1 MIIFHVECLSQIEHQ
16 IFVIM
21 YNCLF
26 RCQAT
31 DNLAQQVLS
40 SLPPALRTALD
51 EWSSTSISTFPPACG
66 WKNQFDKDPL
76 PRESYIVATIL
87 AHTQLLNTGINIRQ
101 YNIAQR
107 CFSLVIS
114 LYLIFIRCLRLFL
127 SVSILSQSLF
137 FLHCVSLF
145 TVFFLLSECP
155 SFLHLISC
163 ALY

>member
-21 YNCLF
+21 HNCLF

-87 AHTQLLNTGINIRQ
+87 AHTQLLNTGINIR
-101 YNIAQR
+101 

-127 SVSILSQSLF
+127 SVSILSQYLF
-137 FLHCVSLF
+137 CLHCVSPF
-145 TVFFLLSECP
+145 IVFFLSECP
-155 SFLHLISC
+155 SYLHLISC
-163 ALY
+163 TLY